1 MAASVIDVQKLSG
14 TGGSAGLKATETRDR
29 DIYLVTLSEPA
40 TNPRSLVLGASYG
53 GVTVPSIGDAH
64 PVTGLPVARVDFDP
78 EDPSTPEIYR
88 VTVEYGQSQD
98 ADGLTGGTEPWSRA
112 DRVTR
117 RPVVYEEAVLVDREE
132 VPYQNSAG
140 DPFADPLIVKKRNSL
155 KIIARRRRKS
165 TFDPNAAEA
174 CIDTLNGSAIT
185 LDGESIPAF
194 QAVLHSV
201 ETRDAVWSDGTP
213 YYEITL
219 EIEVQ
224 RSVSLK
230 YKEVQDKGFI
240 CIEGGQRVAAS
251 VPMTDGAGNEVKG
264 MDGRALRVPVSA
276 PVFLD
281 ADGTSTTTP
290 TTKVFVV
297 RTSST
302 WTWLS

>member
-14 TGGSAGLKATETRDR
+14 TGGSAGLKPTETRDR

-78 EDPSTPEIYR
+78 EDPSTPEVYR

-117 RPVVYEEAVLVDREE
+117 RPVVYEEAVSVDSEGNKY
-132 VPYQNSAG
+132 VNGAG
-140 DPFADPLIVKKRNSL
+140 DPFADPLIAKKRNSL
-155 KIIARRRRKS
+155 KVIMRRRRKS
-165 TFDPNAAEA
+165 DFDPNAAEA
-174 CIDTLNGSAIT
+174 CMDKLNDSAIT
-185 LDGESIPAF
+185 LDGESIPAL

-213 YYEITL
+213 YYEISL
-219 EIEVQ
+219 EIEVE
-224 RSVSLK
+224 RSVSLR
-230 YKEVQDKGFI
+230 YKNVQNKGFVV
-240 CIEGGQRVAAS
+240 IEGGKRVAAS
-251 VPMTDGAGNEVKG
+251 VPMTDGAGNEIKG
-264 MDGRALRVPVSA
+264 LDGQSLRVPVASS
-276 PVFLD
+276 VFLTSSG
-281 ADGTSTTTP
+281 ASTTTP
-290 TTKVFVV
+290 ETKQFTV